1 MPWTSQKN
9 ASDTFDNF
17 CLDLVFSKF
26 LKEQKAPEHFDI
38 TPRQASI
45 L

>member
-9 ASDTFDNF
+9 AFDTFDNF
-17 CLDLVFSKF
+17 CLDSVFSKF
-26 LKEQKAPEHFDI
+26 RKEQEGPQHFDI
-38 TPRQASI
+38 MPRQASI